1 MTTVLSREVVTE
13 LQTLMF
19 GDAPF
24 DREMKA
30 NISRWFQQ
38 SIGFGVGHKA
48 EVFFGGFV
56 QPYAGP
62 CGLHAVLNAFTLCEL
77 LFGVSEYDLS
87 MKPDQVL
94 QSIRSLDDM
103 SKTQIDDVFAM
114 VALVGALAFSIW
126 QAGNG
131 RTAVVVFFVQ
141 PSLRMT
147 TLNSYDD
154 VFHFVF
160 ENSVHFTSNMGMMN
174 FVYSLLMS
182 RGLEQVKAD
191 MGGRYGINCL
201 VQDHGTCSQDLLNLA
216 TIGLAIPSVHNDNA
230 GNESFGVGLPRRSVV
245 GFISNYAAAGVG
257 SHYLNPMVPFWLI
270 SGEGHVTLLLSDDP
284 LVIRELSHVHNAFPS
299 VRRSESTD
307 SSHSLSFSPYSPSP
321 AISGPQITNIENQ
334 TLSTHIIN
342 PIRLYHWNGLSLPNE
357 DPQFTPID
365 LLDHASVLDHPFN
378 AFNFRGGIGRDCARI
393 NADSQLC
400 RTATT
405 AIMNILK
412 LFFRRTKGRLLI
424 SIKLYLPLC
433 VAINQLSFSISLQN
447 TVYRIGHLTPLCYIK
462 ILCFL
467 PRE

>member
-1 MTTVLSREVVTE
+1 MLSREVVTE

-19 GDAPF
+19 GAAPF
-24 DREMKA
+24 SQEMKA
-30 NISRWFQQ
+30 NTRRWFQQ

-48 EVFFGGFV
+48 DVFFGGFV
-56 QPYAGP
+56 QPSAGP
-62 CGLHAVLNAFTLCEL
+62 CGLHAVLNAFALCEL
-77 LFGVSEYDLS
+77 LFGVSANDLS
-87 MKPDQVL
+87 MNPDQIL

-103 SKTQIDDVFAM
+103 TQIDSDIAL

-141 PSLRMT
+141 PSLLMT

-160 ENSVHFTSNMGMMN
+160 ENSAHFTSNMGMMN

-299 VRRSESTD
+299 VRPSESTD
-307 SSHSLSFSPYSPSP
+307 SSHSLSVSPYFPSP

-342 PIRLYHWNGLSLPNE
+342 PIRLYHWNGLSQSEE

-378 AFNFRGGIGRDCARI
+378 AFNFRGGNGTDRARI
-393 NADSQLC
+393 NAYSQLG

-412 LFFRRTKGRLLI
+412 SKWNWIRGLVF
-424 SIKLYLPLC
+424 P
-433 VAINQLSFSISLQN
+433 ANQGSPPNLN
-447 TVYRIGHLTPLCYIK
+447 
-462 ILCFL
+462 
-467 PRE
+467 